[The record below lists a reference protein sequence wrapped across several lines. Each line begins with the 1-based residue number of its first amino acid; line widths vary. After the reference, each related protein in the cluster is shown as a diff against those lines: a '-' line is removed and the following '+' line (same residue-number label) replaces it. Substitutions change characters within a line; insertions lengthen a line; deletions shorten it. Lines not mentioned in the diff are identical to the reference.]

1 MESIIHTGTLNPD
14 LSERERTHAALARQ
28 IAADGCV
35 LLKNEGLLPLGKVPV
50 ALLGSGAVKTV
61 KGGIG
66 SGDVNSRH
74 TVSIFEGFENAGVP
88 LTSRKWLSD
97 YESSYTQAREDW
109 KAVILEQAKIVDNCF
124 DAYSANPF
132 VLPEGRPIAE
142 ADLAGAQAAVYVV
155 SRLAGENKDRR
166 LTDGD
171 GVAAELLKQNGARVF
186 GESRTEEL

>member
-14 LSERERTHAALARQ
+14 LSERERTHAALARR

-97 YESSYTQAREDW
+97 YEGSYTQAREDW
-109 KAVILEQAKIVDNCF
+109 KAVILEQAKIVDN
-124 DAYSANPF
+124 
-132 VLPEGRPIAE
+132 
-142 ADLAGAQAAVYVV
+142 
-155 SRLAGENKDRR
+155 
-166 LTDGD
+166 
-171 GVAAELLKQNGARVF
+171 
-186 GESRTEEL
+186 